1 MTVMT
6 SISSG
11 VSTKIQG
18 QHRDRLAVVYV
29 RQATPQQLVRHQES
43 TRLQYGLVERALAF
57 GWAQP
62 RVLVIDEDW
71 GKSADQAQ
79 GRPGFQRLVAEVSLA
94 HVGIVFGLDI
104 SRLARSSRDW
114 HHVLEVCALFGTL
127 IGDLDGVYD
136 PMDYNDRLLLG
147 LKGTMF
153 EAEGHVLKQRLLA
166 GKRAK
171 AQRGELGM
179 QVPMGYLRRPAGD
192 VVKDPD
198 AQAQAVIQLVFDQ
211 FTRQTTVGGVL
222 RYLVQHG
229 IALPYRSASGATKG
243 DLEWRRPTWST
254 LKNIVRHP
262 MYAGAYVYGRRPTDP
277 RRKQPGR
284 PATGKRVA
292 PRHEWQVL
300 RHDHY
305 PAYISWEQFERNQR
319 QLAANCNATQGAIRR
334 GPSLLAGLV
343 VCGRCGVRMS
353 AVYTNNG
360 TGLRYFCGQAKTHY
374 GAPHCQSLVGP
385 ALDTLVST
393 LVLQA
398 LEPAA
403 LEVSLQVAAD
413 VEAERQQLHQQ
424 WTSRL
429 ERARYEVERIV
440 RQYNAVEPEHRL
452 VARTLERQWESALAA
467 EETLTADYHRFL
479 AAQPVTLSATERG
492 AIRRLASDIPAL
504 WRAHTTTQTERQAI
518 IRLLVHRVVVTVQGE
533 SEHVAVRVDWVGG
546 HGTEATLIRPVARLE
561 QLSYYPQ
568 LQARVVALYTQGED
582 RTTIAQILNAEGWRP
597 AKRRTTFTALM
608 VGRLL
613 AREGLRSLAPAR
625 ALPLVRAADEWTLQ
639 ALAQTVG
646 IPQETLYAWLRRGR
660 LTARRDTSASP
671 PRWIIHADA
680 TELERLRAIRNAP
693 HTWQRS
699 VATQKSVKDF

>member
-11 VSTKIQG
+11 DSTKIQG

-29 RQATPQQLVRHQES
+29 RQSTPQQLVRHQES

-57 GWAQP
+57 GWAQQ
-62 RVLVIDEDW
+62 RVLVIDEDL
-71 GKSADQAQ
+71 GKSADQAH

-114 HHVLEVCALFGTL
+114 HHLLEVCALFGTL

-198 AQAQAVIQLVFDQ
+198 AQAQAVIELVFDQ
-211 FTRQTTVGGVL
+211 FARQTTVGGVL

-229 IALPYRSASGATKG
+229 LTLPCRSASGLTKG
-243 DLEWRRPTWST
+243 DLEWRRPTRCT
-254 LKNIVRHP
+254 LTNMLRHP

-292 PRHEWQVL
+292 PRQEWQVL

-305 PAYISWEQFERNQR
+305 PAYLSWEQFERNQR
-319 QLAANCNATQGAIRR
+319 QLAANCTAAQGAIRR

-343 VCGRCGVRMS
+343 MCGRCGLRMS
-353 AVYTNNG
+353 VVYTNNG
-360 TGLRYFCGQAKTHY
+360 TGLRYVCGQAKTHY
-374 GAPHCQSLVGP
+374 EAPRCQSLVGP
-385 ALDTLVST
+385 ALETLVNT

-424 WTSRL
+424 WTYRL

-452 VARTLERQWESALAA
+452 VARTLERQWEAALAA

-479 AAQPVTLSATERG
+479 ATQPVTLSATERN
-492 AIRRLASDIPAL
+492 AIRQLASDIPAL
-504 WRAHTTTQTERQAI
+504 WRAPTTTQTERQAI
-518 IRLLVHRVVVTVQGE
+518 IRLLVQRVVVTVQGE

-546 HGTEATLIRPVARLE
+546 HSTEASLIRPVARLE

-568 LQARVVALYTQGED
+568 LQARVVALYTQGKD
-582 RTTIAQILNAEGWRP
+582 RTTIAQTLNAEGWRP
-597 AKRRTTFTALM
+597 AKRRATFTALM

-613 AREGLRSLAPAR
+613 ARQGLRYLAPAR
-625 ALPLVRAADEWTLQ
+625 TLPVVHTADEWTLQ

-646 IPQETLYAWLRRGR
+646 IPQETLYAWLRRGH
-660 LTARRDTSASP
+660 LTARRDTSVSP
-671 PRWIIHADA
+671 PRWIIRADA
-680 TELERLRAIRNAP
+680 TELARLRAVRNAP
-693 HTWQRS
+693 HTWKRPA
-699 VATQKSVKDF
+699 VTQTSREDF

>member
-1 MTVMT
+1 
-6 SISSG
+6 
-11 VSTKIQG
+11 
-18 QHRDRLAVVYV
+18 
-29 RQATPQQLVRHQES
+29 
-43 TRLQYGLVERALAF
+43 
-57 GWAQP
+57 
-62 RVLVIDEDW
+62 
-71 GKSADQAQ
+71 
-79 GRPGFQRLVAEVSLA
+79 
-94 HVGIVFGLDI
+94 
-104 SRLARSSRDW
+104 
-114 HHVLEVCALFGTL
+114 
-127 IGDLDGVYD
+127 
-136 PMDYNDRLLLG
+136 
-147 LKGTMF
+147 MF

-198 AQAQAVIQLVFDQ
+198 AQAQAVIELVFDQ
-211 FTRQTTVGGVL
+211 FGRQTTVGGVL

-243 DLEWRRPTWST
+243 DLEWRRPTWSP
-254 LKNIVRHP
+254 LKNILRHP

-277 RRKQPGR
+277 RRKHPGR

-292 PRHEWQVL
+292 PRQEWQVL
-300 RHDHY
+300 RQDHY
-305 PAYISWEQFERNQR
+305 PAYISWEQCERNQR
-319 QLAANCNATQGAIRR
+319 QLAANGNATQGAIRR

-343 VCGRCGVRMS
+343 VCGRCGWRMS
-353 AVYTNNG
+353 AGYTNNG
-360 TGLRYFCGQAKTHY
+360 TGLRYFCSQANTHY
-374 GAPHCQSLVGP
+374 GAPRCQSLVGP

-424 WTSRL
+424 WTYRL
-429 ERARYEVERIV
+429 ERARYEAERLA
-440 RQYNAVEPEHRL
+440 RQYHAVEPEHRL
-452 VARTLERQWESALAA
+452 VARTLERQWEAALVA
-467 EETLTADYHRFL
+467 EETLTADYHRSL
-479 AAQPVTLSATERG
+479 ATQPVTLSAAERD

-504 WRAHTTTQTERQAI
+504 WRAPTTTQTDRQAI

-533 SEHVAVRVDWVGG
+533 SERVAVHVAWLGG

-568 LQARVVALYTQGED
+568 LQARVVALYTQGKD
-582 RTTIAQILNAEGWRP
+582 RATVAQTLNAEGWRP
-597 AKRRTTFTALM
+597 AKRRATFTPLM

-613 AREGLRSLAPAR
+613 ARQGLRYLAPVRAR
-625 ALPLVRAADEWTLQ
+625 PLVRAADEWTLQ

-646 IPQETLYAWLRRGR
+646 IPAETLYAWLRRGC
-660 LTARRDTSASP
+660 LTARRDTSVSP
-671 PRWIIHADA
+671 PRWIIRADA
-680 TELERLRAIRNAP
+680 TELARLRALRHAP
-693 HTWQRS
+693 QTWQRS
-699 VATQKSVKDF
+699 AVTHTSVEDF

>member
-1 MTVMT
+1 
-6 SISSG
+6 
-11 VSTKIQG
+11 
-18 QHRDRLAVVYV
+18 VYV
-29 RQATPQQLVRHQES
+29 RQSTPQQLVRHQES

-57 GWAQP
+57 GWAQQ
-62 RVLVIDEDW
+62 RVLVIDEDL
-71 GKSADQAQ
+71 GKSADQAH

-94 HVGIVFGLDI
+94 HVGMVFGLDI

-114 HHVLEVCALFGTL
+114 HHLLEVCALFGTL

-198 AQAQAVIQLVFDQ
+198 AQAQAVIALVFDQ
-211 FTRQTTVGGVL
+211 FARQTTVGGVL

-229 IALPYRSASGATKG
+229 LTLPYRSASGPTKG
-243 DLEWRRPTWST
+243 DLEWRRPTRCT
-254 LKNIVRHP
+254 LTNMLRHP

-284 PATGKRVA
+284 PATGKRVT

-305 PAYISWEQFERNQR
+305 PAYMSWEQFERNQR
-319 QLAANCNATQGAIRR
+319 QLAANCNAAQGAIRR

-343 VCGRCGVRMS
+343 VCGRCGLRMS
-353 AVYTNNG
+353 VVYTNNG
-360 TGLRYFCGQAKTHY
+360 TGLRYCCGQAKTHY
-374 GAPHCQSLVGP
+374 AAPRCQSLVGP
-385 ALDTLVST
+385 ALETVVST

-424 WTSRL
+424 WTYRL
-429 ERARYEVERIV
+429 ERARYEGERLA
-440 RQYNAVEPEHRL
+440 RQYHAVEPEHRL
-452 VARTLERQWESALAA
+452 VARTLERQWEAALAA
-467 EETLTADYHRFL
+467 EETLQADYHRFC
-479 AAQPVTLSATERG
+479 ATQPVTLSAAERE
-492 AIRRLASDIPAL
+492 AIRRLATDIPTL
-504 WRAHTTTQTERQAI
+504 WRAPTTTPTDRQAI

-533 SEHVAVRVDWVGG
+533 SEQVTVRVDWVGG
-546 HGTEATLIRPVARLE
+546 HDTATTLIRPVARLE

-568 LQARVVALYTQGED
+568 LQARAKALYAQGYN
-582 RTTIAQILNAEGWRP
+582 RATIAQTLNAEGWRP
-597 AKRRTTFTALM
+597 AKRRATFTPLM

-613 AREGLRSLAPAR
+613 ARQGLHYLTPVR
-625 ALPLVRAADEWTLQ
+625 AQPLGRAADEWTLQ
-639 ALAQTVG
+639 ALAQAVG
-646 IPQETLYAWLRRGR
+646 VPVETLYGWLRRGR
-660 LTARRDTSASP
+660 LTARRDTSVSP
-671 PRWIIHADA
+671 PRWIIRADA
-680 TELERLRAIRNAP
+680 TELDRLRALRHAP
-693 HTWQRS
+693 QMWQRAA
-699 VATQKSVKDF
+699 ATPTSGEDF